1 MRKCEQ
7 VARAPLQ
14 RQSRRYKAYSRSKRQ
29 LQCRMTKK
37 RKVKV
42 QRGDKTKLSFSGCES
57 KKAIKMNYCP
67 ACDGHCCPDMTFKP
81 NTIGENKDYTGFK
94 VKTVQFKCDNGEKF
108 SKNIML
114 IRKCR

>member
-1 MRKCEQ
+1 
-7 VARAPLQ
+7 
-14 RQSRRYKAYSRSKRQ
+14 
-29 LQCRMTKK
+29 MTKK

-67 ACDGHCCPDMTFKP
+67 ACDGHCCPDMTFKA